1 MTSPQNHRLTVIAV
15 AALVLALGAGC
26 EKKTTTTGTA
36 PSTTTPP
43 ATTSSTT
50 TTPGTT
56 SSTTTVTPA
65 PSVDKAMTKAGDTLA
80 DAAITTKV
88 KTAMLADSEVKG
100 LQINVDTVGGVVTLT
115 GTVDNKTNIDKA
127 VSLTKGIEGVKS
139 VENKLTAKSG

>member
-36 PSTTTPP
+36 PSTTTP
-43 ATTSSTT
+43 
-50 TTPGTT
+50 GTT
-56 SSTTTVTPA
+56 GSTTTVTPA
-65 PSVDKAMTKAGDTLA
+65 PSVDKAMTKVGDTVA

>member
-1 MTSPQNHRLTVIAV
+1 MTSPHNHRLTVIAV

-36 PSTTTPP
+36 PSTTTP
-43 ATTSSTT
+43 
-50 TTPGTT
+50 GTT
-56 SSTTTVTPA
+56 GSTTTVTPA